1 VASPAE
7 IRAGRASVELTLT
20 DRLSANL
27 DAITRK
33 LATWGIALQGVGA
46 SILAAFRPALSIFQ
60 EQEAI
65 GGWALRLRTSVE
77 QFSKLTSLFRVWG
90 VSVDELGASLESM
103 TSKLDAK
110 AVAEFGDVLQN
121 LGVISFAHL
130 PLEQRLEVVLGALQ
144 RIPDETQ
151 RARIA
156 VELFGD
162 KVGMSLVSMG
172 MLSDDAKERLA
183 KLTATTSERV
193 QRSIQIMQSWREI
206 TASLSAVWDEV
217 AAAIAPA
224 VQSIAEWIQK
234 ATASLVEWVR
244 ENQGAVVAIAAFSAG
259 LVAAGTALLA
269 FAGIVKLV
277 SITIG
282 AFTAILAALKV
293 VLLAITSPI
302 GLVVAGVVALGVAAV
317 SSGNSTIEAFREV
330 KSDVQ
335 ALANDWSNAFK
346 AIVQSIK
353 SGNIETA
360 FNILSKALELTWATL
375 IRSLKK
381 LWWGFVR
388 DIFQFFVNN
397 PWVLPLVGGGA
408 GLLIAGPAGGLVG
421 VGVGALGQ
429 GALALNAEEIDKFFE
444 EKIKNVDRARVDQLR
459 WELEQMIL
467 QALKQQ
473 QQQQQEQ
480 QQGPPNPFKGP
491 AGRMDAVFVPK
502 DDLANMLSI
511 GEARGT
517 FTAFAAR
524 QQFAFGMRTQKRQED
539 LLADI
544 LKEMRKVQQ
553 GVDANMRVK

>member
-20 DRLSANL
+20 DRLTADLNAVS
-27 DAITRK
+27 RK
-33 LATWGIALQGVGA
+33 LATWGVALQGIGA
-46 SILAAFRPALSIFQ
+46 SILAAFRPALSVFQ

-77 QFSKLTSLFRVWG
+77 QFSKLTSLFRVWN

-103 TSKLDAK
+103 TAKLDAK

-130 PLEQRLEVVLGALQ
+130 PLQQRLEVVLEALQ

-172 MLSDDAKERLA
+172 MLSNDAKERLA
-183 KLTATTSERV
+183 NLTATTSERV
-193 QRSIQIMQSWREI
+193 QRATQIMQSWREI
-206 TASLSAVWDEV
+206 TASISAVWYEV
-217 AAAIAPA
+217 AAAIAPVLEA
-224 VQSIAEWIQK
+224 IAAWLK
-234 ATASLVEWVR
+234 NATANLVEWVR
-244 ENQGAVVAIAAFSAG
+244 ANQGAVIAIAAFAAG
-259 LVAAGTALLA
+259 LVTAGTALLA

-277 SITIG
+277 SIAIG
-282 AFTAILAALKV
+282 VFSALLAAVKL
-293 VLLAITSPI
+293 VLLAIMSPI
-302 GLVVAGVVALGVAAV
+302 GLVVAGIAALGVAAV
-317 SSGNSTIEAFREV
+317 ASGNNTIEKFREL
-330 KSDVQ
+330 KTDLQ
-335 ALANDWSNAFK
+335 GLATDWSNSIK
-346 AIVQSIK
+346 AIVASIK
-353 SGNIETA
+353 SGDIETA
-360 FNILSKALELTWATL
+360 FNILVKALELTWATL
-375 IRSLKK
+375 IRSLKR
-381 LWWGFVR
+381 LWWSFVR

-408 GLLIAGPAGGLVG
+408 GLLIAGPGGGLVG
-421 VGVGALGQ
+421 VGVGALAQ
-429 GALALNAEEIDKFFE
+429 GALALNAEEIDKFFAD
-444 EKIKNVDRARVDQLR
+444 KIENVDRARVDQLR

-467 QALKQQ
+467 QALRRQ

-480 QQGPPNPFKGP
+480 QGPPKGRV
-491 AGRMDAVFVPK
+491 AAMEAVFVPK
-502 DDLANMLSI
+502 EDLRDMLAI

-524 QQFAFGMRTQKRQED
+524 QQFAFGTRTQKRQED

-544 LKEMRKVQQ
+544 LKEVRRVQQ
-553 GVDANMRVK
+553 GVDANMKVK